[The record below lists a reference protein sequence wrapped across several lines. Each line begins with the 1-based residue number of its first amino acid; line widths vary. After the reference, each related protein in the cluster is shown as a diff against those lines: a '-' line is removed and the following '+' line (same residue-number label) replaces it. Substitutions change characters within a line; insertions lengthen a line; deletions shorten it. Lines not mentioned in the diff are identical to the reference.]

1 MAACCQMVMSYQIL
15 NLVKFTTLFNYKIK
29 TYKYLF
35 LDKNIILYFKFR
47 LALRLLRNLRGHW
60 PLAGPIRLL

>member
-29 TYKYLF
+29 TYKDLF
-35 LDKNIILYFKFR
+35 LDNNIKIS
-47 LALRLLRNLRGHW
+47 
-60 PLAGPIRLL
+60 PTITT